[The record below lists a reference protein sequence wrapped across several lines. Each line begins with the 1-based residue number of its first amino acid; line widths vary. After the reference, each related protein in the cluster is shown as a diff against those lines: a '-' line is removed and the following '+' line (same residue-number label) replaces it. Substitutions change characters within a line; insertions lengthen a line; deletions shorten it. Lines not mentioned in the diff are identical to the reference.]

1 MTSPLISTDLVNNFI
16 QKQKLIP
23 DILYLDNIPS
33 KYKEKF
39 EICHFYIS
47 IKKLF
52 LRYLQ
57 QLQNMAY
64 FGSIFVYLFDL
75 KIILMY
81 LNLKQ

>member
-39 EICHFYIS
+39 EICRFYIS

-57 QLQNMAY
+57 QLQMQNMAY

-75 KIILMY
+75 KIILI
-81 LNLKQ
+81 